1 MFISNIGESPM
12 HLVRCAAAAGGL
24 VVLALVSSVPAAL
37 AGNPTV
43 NIFPNPSAP
52 GTSTTFTVDCESLT
66 AAGPASSATLDGSS
80 LGLPSQIP
88 MQESSQEGMFQVTV
102 VLPTSVAPGTYDPGI
117 NCSNGVSASGV
128 LNVNAVPGQAPQTG
142 DGTTSTATNT
152 GLTDVGIGLLAAGSL
167 AGGLVLRKRRSGSRI

>member
-1 MFISNIGESPM
+1 M
-12 HLVRCAAAAGGL
+12 HLVRCTVAAAGL
-24 VVLALVSSVPAAL
+24 IVVVLVSNAPAAL

-52 GTSTTFTVDCESLT
+52 GTSTTFTVDCSSQMSG
-66 AAGPASSATLDGSS
+66 GPASSATLDGSS

-88 MQESSQEGMFQVTV
+88 MQASDQSNMFQVTV
-102 VLPTSVAPGTYDPGI
+102 VLPTSLAPGTYDPEL
-117 NCSNGVSASGV
+117 NCSNGVTASGV

-152 GLTDVGIGLLAAGSL
+152 GLTDVGLALVGAGSL

>member
-1 MFISNIGESPM
+1 M
-12 HLVRCAAAAGGL
+12 HLARCAAAAAGL
-24 VVLALVSSVPAAL
+24 IVVVLASNAPAAL

-66 AAGPASSATLDGSS
+66 AAGPATSATLDGTS

-88 MQESSQEGMFQVTV
+88 MQASGQAGMFDVTV

-117 NCSNGVSASGV
+117 NCSNGVTAAGA
-128 LNVNAVPGQAPQTG
+128 LTVNAVPGQAPQTG

-152 GLTDVGIGLLAAGSL
+152 VLTDVGLALLGAGSL
-167 AGGLVLRKRRSGSRI
+167 AGGLVLRRRRSGSRI

>member
-1 MFISNIGESPM
+1 M
-12 HLVRCAAAAGGL
+12 HLVRCAVAAAGL
-24 VVLALVSSVPAAL
+24 IVIVLASNAPAAL

-52 GTSTTFTVDCESLT
+52 GTSTTFTVDCDTS
-66 AAGPASSATLDGSS
+66 AGPASSATLDGTS

-88 MQESSQEGMFQVTV
+88 MQASGQSNMFEVTV
-102 VLPTSVAPGTYDPGI
+102 VLPTSLAPGTYDPGI
-117 NCSNGVSASGV
+117 NCSNGVTAAGA
-128 LNVNAVPGQAPQTG
+128 LTVNAVPGQAPQTG

-152 GLTDVGIGLLAAGSL
+152 ALTDVGLALVGAGSL

>member
-1 MFISNIGESPM
+1 M
-12 HLVRCAAAAGGL
+12 HLARCAAAAGGL
-24 VVLALVSSVPAAL
+24 VVLVLASNAPAAL
-37 AGNPTV
+37 ADGNPTV

-66 AAGPASSATLDGSS
+66 AAGPASSASLDGTS

-88 MQESSQEGMFQVTV
+88 MQEGDQSGMFQVTV

-117 NCSNGVSASGV
+117 NCSNGVSAAGV
-128 LNVNAVPGQAPQTG
+128 LTVNAVPGQAPQTG

-152 GLTDVGIGLLAAGSL
+152 SLTDVGLGLLAAGSL
-167 AGGLVLRKRRSGSRI
+167 AGGLVLRKRRSGSRV